1 MAGLQANETHNGMQK
16 KKKSVCKKDY
26 ELFFFIISCQHA
38 KLLEKIVSQYGRNK
52 EIISQA
58 TEYDYTQ
65 LAIQISQACK
75 LVLVAN

>member
-1 MAGLQANETHNGMQK
+1 MAGLQANETHNRMQK
-16 KKKSVCKKDY
+16 RKAVYVKKDY
-26 ELFFFIISCQHA
+26 ELLFFLISCQHA
-38 KLLEKIVSQYGRNK
+38 KLLEQIVSQYARNK

-58 TEYDYTQ
+58 AEYDYTQ

>member
-1 MAGLQANETHNGMQK
+1 MPN
-16 KKKSVCKKDY
+16 
-26 ELFFFIISCQHA
+26 I
-38 KLLEKIVSQYGRNK
+38 LEKIVSQYARNK

-58 TEYDYTQ
+58 TEYYYYTQ